1 MVGDNESVVRFV
13 SDAAKVRKE
22 LRTKTDEDFKTYA
35 VPVFGAIRIP
45 LRDEYAIDDWLDI
58 LEDFIAKM
66 RKLRETRNL
75 DEPLLMMN
83 IHRLLRFTSDRCMAT
98 PLRNQVDESD
108 NTE

>member
-1 MVGDNESVVRFV
+1 MVADNERVV
-13 SDAAKVRKE
+13 SIIAAGEKVRQE

-58 LEDFIAKM
+58 LEEFIVKM
-66 RKLRETRNL
+66 RKLRETRDL

-98 PLRNQVDESD
+98 PLRNRADESGD
-108 NTE
+108 AE